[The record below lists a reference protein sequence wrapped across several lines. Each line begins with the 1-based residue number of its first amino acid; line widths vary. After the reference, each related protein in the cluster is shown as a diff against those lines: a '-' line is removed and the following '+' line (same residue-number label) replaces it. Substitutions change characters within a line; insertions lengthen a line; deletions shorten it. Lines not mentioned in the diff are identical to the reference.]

1 MKTAISREDYIRLR
15 NKNKNMSNTE
25 FAALLKKAD
34 YVGKNGEQFTMH
46 MVEAR
51 SIRYKLLGLGDRT
64 NKPKTLDELKML
76 ATEKQLDFYKETNDF
91 IAFKKRVLN
100 RQFDLKRK
108 PRKDYMKKVRKKYEN
123 KIGIKAYKSLSA
135 ARMRTIRSKEK

>member
-1 MKTAISREDYIRLR
+1 MG
-15 NKNKNMSNTE
+15 NTE

-51 SIRYKLLGLGDRT
+51 NIRYKLMGLGDQT
-64 NKPKTLDELKML
+64 NKPKTLDELKIL
-76 ATEKQLDFYKETNDF
+76 ATEKQLDFYEETKDF
-91 IAFKKRVLN
+91 TAFKKRVLN

-108 PRKDYMKKVRKKYEN
+108 PRKNYMKKV
-123 KIGIKAYKSLSA
+123 
-135 ARMRTIRSKEK
+135 